1 MLDNKTFEE
10 LQLELLQGE
19 NDEFTTLSMA
29 IKEEKYKDISDGQIQ
44 KLLNWYGED
53 ENTVAD
59 VRNY

>member
-10 LQLELLQGE
+10 LRTELLQGE

-29 IKEEKYKDISDGQIQ
+29 IKEEKYKNISDSQIQ
-44 KLLNWYGED
+44 KLLDWYGED
-53 ENTVAD
+53 ENTVTD

>member
-1 MLDNKTFEE
+1 MLDNKTFEK
-10 LQLELLQGE
+10 LQEELLQGE

-44 KLLNWYGED
+44 KLLDWYEED